1 MAKTFLVADPHFGHK
16 LMTKLRPWDTIEEH
30 DEALIENWN
39 KTVADS
45 DRVYVLGDL
54 CMNRRHIATIGRCN
68 GRKVLVKGNHDIFK
82 LKDYAPYFD
91 DIRACVVKPK
101 IGVIMQHIPI
111 HPGQLEHRWK
121 LNVHGH
127 CHEHVV
133 TKKIEVRE
141 QPYYMGHRPEAKIEI
156 VPDDRYRC
164 VSMEQIGYTPLDFQE
179 IMDDCKERFG

>member
-1 MAKTFLVADPHFGHK
+1 MAKTWVVADPHFGHK
-16 LMTKLRPWDTIEEH
+16 LMERLRPWDTIKEH
-30 DEALIENWN
+30 DEALVDNWN
-39 KTVADS
+39 SVVRDG

-54 CMNRRHIATIGRCN
+54 CMNRRYISTIDKCN

-82 LKDYAPYFD
+82 LKDYFPFFD

-101 IGVIMQHIPI
+101 IGVIMTHIPI
-111 HPGQLEHRWK
+111 HPGQLEYRFK

-133 TKKIEVRE
+133 MKPKRQHILTATVDVI
-141 QPYYMGHRPEAKIEI
+141 GTA

-179 IMDDCKERFG
+179 IIDAQQSR